1 MIEKRRL
8 FINRSFFYR
17 VSKRSGENRMTVKN
31 LALVFGPTLMRDR
44 DPNRDFLDMSYK
56 NAVVEYLILNAHS
69 LFD

>member
-1 MIEKRRL
+1 
-8 FINRSFFYR
+8 
-17 VSKRSGENRMTVKN
+17 MTVKN

-56 NAVVEYLILNAHS
+56 NAVVEYFILNAHS